1 MFRLSRETLQSCA
14 VKSPRL
20 GMPGDMSNL
29 QVQML
34 SSGFSLHWANFLEQ
48 GAGLNRLG
56 QVIIHSGVD
65 ANLTISM
72 HRMGGKGDHGNVVPS
87 RTLARPDGAA
97 TSQPFMT
104 GPWMSMRTSRRGL
117 AQGHP
122 GPPRRLPRR
131 FTRTW
136 RSLPGSPTRR
146 GSTAARLCYSNPSP
160 SGAPEP

>member
-1 MFRLSRETLQSCA
+1 
-14 VKSPRL
+14 
-20 GMPGDMSNL
+20 
-29 QVQML
+29 ML

-104 GPWMSMRTSRRGL
+104 GPWMSMRTRSKGSRARASRASAPVAQEIHEDL
-117 AQGHP
+117 AQPARIANEKGLD
-122 GPPRRLPRR
+122 G
-131 FTRTW
+131 
-136 RSLPGSPTRR
+136 G
-146 GSTAARLCYSNPSP
+146 TALL
-160 SGAPEP
+160 